1 MPELKTEIRPAAAR
15 PDALP
20 TGRRQEQS
28 EQRRQRILAAARG
41 CFGREGYAGATIGRI
56 AAEAGVSNGLLYQF
70 YRNKDHLF
78 EVVLKDVVRDWV
90 RALVPSDA
98 ELEQPGQA
106 LELMFRRSVAF
117 CASNPLLSALLSGD
131 PALQLQRITMASE
144 DRLEAHRDLV
154 AGILE
159 RGIARGEFR
168 PGLDVASI
176 ADLIVQL
183 TADYSRRAYAP
194 DPRFP
199 STPTVIDA
207 VVQFIREGVA
217 APTD

>member
-1 MPELKTEIRPAAAR
+1 MSVVETEI
-15 PDALP
+15 ALP
-20 TGRRQEQS
+20 TGRRREQS
-28 EQRRQRILAAARG
+28 EERRQRILAAARR
-41 CFGREGYAGATIGRI
+41 CFGNGGYAGATIGRI

-70 YRNKDHLF
+70 YRSKDHLF

-90 RALVPSDA
+90 RALVPDKE
-98 ELEQPGQA
+98 ELERPALA
-106 LELMFRRSVAF
+106 LELMFRRSVEF
-117 CASNPLLSALLSGD
+117 CATNPLLSGLLSSD

-154 AGILE
+154 ASILE
-159 RGIARGEFR
+159 RGMALGEFNR
-168 PGLDVASI
+168 ELDVASV

-199 STPTVIDA
+199 STTTTIDA
-207 VVQFIREGVA
+207 VVAFIRNGVA
-217 APTD
+217 AKPA